1 MILVTGATG
10 HFGRQTVE
18 ALAAAK
24 VPVRA
29 LSRDPERAGLPAE
42 AEVVRGDFTDP
53 ATLTEALDGVTALFL
68 TLPYGTAPDALL
80 DAAGA
85 AGVQRIVFLSSGAVV
100 DGATVQPD
108 VIAAYHARVEQAVA
122 ATGIAH
128 TFLRLFF
135 PAINSLAF
143 AMQLADG
150 DVVRAPYAGATT
162 APVHERDVADAAVRV
177 LTDEGHAG
185 RTYLLTGPE
194 ALTQADQVRL
204 LGEALGR
211 RLVFEEAD
219 AAAVREGMAT
229 FMDADFVHA
238 LFDLMRETV
247 DARPEITSTL
257 SRLTG
262 TTPRTYARWAADH
275 VADFA

>member
-24 VPVRA
+24 IPVRA

-53 ATLTEALDGVTALFL
+53 ATLTEAFDGVTALFL
-68 TLPYGTAPDALL
+68 TLPYGAAPDALL
-80 DAAGA
+80 DAARE
-85 AGVQRIVFLSSGAVV
+85 AGVRRVVFLSSGAVV
-100 DGATVQPD
+100 DGAPVQPN
-108 VIAAYHARVEQAVA
+108 VIAAYHARVERAVA

-143 AMQLADG
+143 AMQLAHG
-150 DVVRAPYAGATT
+150 DVVQAPYAGATT

-219 AAAVREGMAT
+219 AASVRAGMAT

-238 LFDLMRETV
+238 LFDLMEETV
-247 DARPEITSTL
+247 DTRPEITPALT
-257 SRLTG
+257 RLTG
-262 TTPRTYARWAADH
+262 ATPRTYARWAADH